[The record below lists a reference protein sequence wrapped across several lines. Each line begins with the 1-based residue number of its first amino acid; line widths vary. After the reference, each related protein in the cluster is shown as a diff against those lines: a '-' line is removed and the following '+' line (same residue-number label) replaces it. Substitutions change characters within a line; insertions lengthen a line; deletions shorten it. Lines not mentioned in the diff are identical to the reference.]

1 MFFFFLLLS
10 QKVTMEANSKYV
22 NLLYY
27 SNHLTMDTY
36 PKIPRCKSQIYKTLK
51 SDKEKQRKQ
60 EEEEEQSTGDL
71 QRRGSLNMR
80 GKQKQQKS
88 KTTTKKLKTRRQL
101 SSYSF
106 NNQ

>member
-1 MFFFFLLLS
+1 MLPLS

-80 GKQKQQKS
+80 GKQKQQES

-106 NNQ
+106 NSQ